1 MHCEGVY
8 ATPALWPSP
17 LTYSFVCALQVA
29 SAVVSITHPYHHD
42 LRPEASS
49 GKPVAVVDERVLQ
62 SHTWGSFTT
71 NEYLDMLDLCGQ
83 GAAKVA
89 ELTRA
94 MLKR

>member
-1 MHCEGVY
+1 M
-8 ATPALWPSP
+8 
-17 LTYSFVCALQVA
+17 
-29 SAVVSITHPYHHD
+29 SITHPYHHD

-71 NEYLDMLDLCGQ
+71 DEYLDMLDLCGQ